1 MNSIGK
7 PINYEG
13 PLYAKHPD
21 LVKVKPVFGG
31 CYNYNRLKKEGL
43 VEEEEVI
50 YDDYSDPFGGH

>member
-1 MNSIGK
+1 MNSVSN
-7 PINYEG
+7 NYEG
-13 PLYAKHPD
+13 PLYAPHPD

-31 CYNYNRLKKEGL
+31 CYNYNRLKIEGL